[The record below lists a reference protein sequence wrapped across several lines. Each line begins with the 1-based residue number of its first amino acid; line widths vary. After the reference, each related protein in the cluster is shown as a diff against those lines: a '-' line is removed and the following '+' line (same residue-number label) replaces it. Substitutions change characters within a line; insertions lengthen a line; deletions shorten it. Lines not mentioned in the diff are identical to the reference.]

1 MANYTIQDIKD
12 LRALTG
18 AGMTDVKKALDEAD
32 GDQQKAV
39 ELIRKRGLAKA
50 AKREGNATSEG
61 LVAVKVEDTA
71 AGQVATLIELNAETD
86 FVVKNEKFTSLAADV
101 LEATA
106 AAGAADAASALA
118 APYGDATVADA
129 IAAAA
134 GTLGE
139 KIVLARVARVEG
151 PSITTYLHR
160 TAKDLPPS
168 IGVVVVMNSAGEA
181 VDSAAKDVAQHV
193 AAMAPKYLTR
203 EDVPADIVAKER
215 EIARDLSIAE
225 GKPEAALP
233 KIVEGRLNGFFKENV
248 LLEQPLA
255 KDTKVTV
262 AKHVEAAGGQLTGF
276 VRFRVGN

>member
-61 LVAVKVEDTA
+61 LVAVKVEDVA

-86 FVVKNEKFTSLAADV
+86 FVVKNEKFVALADQV
-101 LEATA
+101 LDAVS
-106 AAGAADAASALA
+106 AAGAADAEAGLA
-118 APYGDATVADA
+118 APVAGETVADI

-151 PSITTYLHR
+151 PKVTTYLHR

-168 IGVVVVMNSAGEA
+168 IGVVVVTDEAGEA
-181 VDSAAKDVAQHV
+181 AAKDVAQHI

-203 EDVPADIVAKER
+203 DEVPADVVDKER
-215 EIARDLSIAE
+215 EIAREVSIAE

-248 LLEQPLA
+248 LVEQPLA

-262 AKHVEAAGGQLTGF
+262 AKHVEATGGQLTGF

>member
-18 AGMTDVKKALDEAD
+18 AGMTDVKKALDEAE
-32 GDQQKAV
+32 GDQQKAI

-61 LVAVKVEDTA
+61 LVAIHVDDVA
-71 AGQVATLIELNAETD
+71 AGQVATMIELNAETD
-86 FVVKNEKFTSLAADV
+86 FVVKNEKFVALADQVLAAV
-101 LEATA
+101 A
-106 AAGAADAASALA
+106 AAGAADAEAALA
-118 APYGDATVADA
+118 APVGGETVADL

-151 PSITTYLHR
+151 PKVTTYLHR

-168 IGVVVVMNSAGEA
+168 IGVVVVTTTSGEA
-181 VDSAAKDVAQHV
+181 VEAAAKDVAQHV
-193 AAMAPKYLTR
+193 AAMAPRYLTR
-203 EDVPADIVAKER
+203 EDVPADVVDKER
-215 EIARDLSIAE
+215 EIARELSIAE

-233 KIVEGRLNGFFKENV
+233 KIVEGRLGGFFKENV

-255 KDTKVTV
+255 KDTKTTV
-262 AKHVEAAGGQLTGF
+262 AKHVEAAGGELATF